1 MKLIL
6 TLLVVA
12 LTGCGATMPPVPAAP
27 ANHNIAFTATDKH
40 VEKLV
45 NWVAVDDINAVCQQF
60 IEKGKKILGC
70 SRFTNSKCTVYT
82 GRNTDLAILGHE
94 IRHCFEGHWHN

>member
-12 LTGCGATMPPVPAAP
+12 LTGCGATMPPAPP
-27 ANHNIAFTATDKH
+27 ANHNIAFTATNKH

-60 IEKGKKILGC
+60 IEKGKKILVASIIGIIVAF
-70 SRFTNSKCTVYT
+70 SALVIVRQVAK
-82 GRNTDLAILGHE
+82 LIAAQ
-94 IRHCFEGHWHN
+94 